1 VFPHRHC
8 LALLTGAG
16 IALAPARAVE
26 AQTSNDTLR
35 VEDAIAL
42 ALRESPEVRAS
53 RLLVEVQ
60 REGVAPAGG
69 LPDPML
75 SLGLMNRPFDFST
88 GEGMTMNQVQLTQ
101 TLPWSGKRSAS
112 TAREEELL
120 AAAELDAAEVEASVV
135 ERVRILYFRM
145 AWIDRAVNV
154 MEETRGLLAD
164 LQGTAATLYSVGTG
178 AQQDV
183 LQAQVAQARM
193 SVDIRAMEEERTA
206 AQARFNALLG
216 RRPDAPVPGLEL
228 PEPDG
233 AVPGLD
239 VLMGLAEARPA
250 IRAARARMDAAGA
263 ARGVAEKA
271 HMPDVSLTV
280 GYSQRPD
287 FRDLFSVMVGV
298 PLPLWKGSV
307 QEPLRRQAEAAEA
320 AAEARELEL
329 YNETYA
335 QLAERRAAALRAAD
349 VAELLRTDVLP
360 QARAAVESGLS
371 TYRVGGLDFMA
382 VLESRMTVNQYEIE
396 RLRLAAEYQGALA
409 GIDALTGAIPGG
421 DR

>member
-1 VFPHRHC
+1 ML
-8 LALLTGAG
+8 LAF
-16 IALAPARAVE
+16 ARAVE
-26 AQTSNDTLR
+26 AQTSRDTLH
-35 VEDAIAL
+35 VGDAIAL

-53 RLLVEVQ
+53 RLRTEVQ
-60 REGVAPAGG
+60 RESVTPAGG

-88 GEGMTMNQVQLTQ
+88 GEPMTMNQVQLSQ

-112 TAREEELL
+112 AAREEDLL
-120 AAAELDAAEVEASVV
+120 AAAELDAAEVTASVV
-135 ERVRILYFRM
+135 ERVRTLYFRM
-145 AWIDRAVNV
+145 AWIDRAIEV
-154 MEETRGLLAD
+154 MEETRALLAD

-178 AQQDV
+178 VQQDV

-193 SVDIRAMEEERTA
+193 AVDIRVMEEERTA

-228 PEPDG
+228 PVPDR
-233 AVPGLD
+233 AVPTLD
-239 VLMGLAEARPA
+239 VLIGLAEARPA
-250 IRAARARMDAAGA
+250 IRAARARIDAAGS
-263 ARGVAEKA
+263 ARDVAGKA

-280 GYSQRPD
+280 GYSQRPE

-307 QEPLRRQAEAAEA
+307 QDPLRRQAEAAEA

-349 VAELLRTDVLP
+349 VSELLRTDVLP

-371 TYRVGGLDFMA
+371 AYRVGSLDFMA
-382 VLESRMTVNQYEIE
+382 VLQSRMTVNQYEIE
-396 RLRLAAEYQGALA
+396 RLRLAAEYQSALA
-409 GIDALTGAIPGG
+409 GIDALTGVIPGG
-421 DR
+421 ER